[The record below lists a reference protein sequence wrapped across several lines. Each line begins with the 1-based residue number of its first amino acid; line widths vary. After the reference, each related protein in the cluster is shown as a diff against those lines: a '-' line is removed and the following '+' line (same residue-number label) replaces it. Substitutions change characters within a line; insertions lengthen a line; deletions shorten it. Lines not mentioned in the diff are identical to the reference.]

1 MSIFIAVACVGIRFE
16 QHGGCVEVAIE
27 NGKQKRCIAILIA
40 AINIHAPVNNGT
52 HHICVAAEGCI
63 LKDAQRHG
71 RTTAWS
77 LNGARKILFAPKM
90 ASVSKEVKHAS
101 VGVAPRSR
109 VALLWA

>member
-1 MSIFIAVACVGIRFE
+1 MAIFIAVACVGIRFE

-52 HHICVAAEGCI
+52 HHFCVAADGCV
-63 LKDAQRHG
+63 LKSAPRH
-71 RTTAWS
+71 WS

-90 ASVSKEVKHAS
+90 ASESKEVKHAS

-109 VALLWA
+109 VALLWGVNDYQ